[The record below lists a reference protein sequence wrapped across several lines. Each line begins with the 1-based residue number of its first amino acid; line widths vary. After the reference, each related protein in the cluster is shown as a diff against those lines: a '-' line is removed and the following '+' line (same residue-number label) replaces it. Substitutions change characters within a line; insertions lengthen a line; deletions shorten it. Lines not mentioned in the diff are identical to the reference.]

1 MDRFHLTRLHWCMIW
16 CICQKWWANRISS
29 SKRTRWPS
37 PNSNYNKKRCSMI
50 SFSTQTSILRRTC
63 TSITAAAFSI
73 WKETWDKL
81 LNRGQTNVISILI
94 LTKLINWGMKMTWI
108 CCLISVL
115 RLIDKRCWISLG
127 SDLHLQLSTEDWS
140 LNCSNNKSED
150 LHQDPKDKLMI
161 STQSLSSMTS
171 TFSKHLWK
179 HLKIAVT
186 TPSAVATVMMLIKI
200 LVWTQPLSLV
210 TKMVYSVN
218 DDPMC
223 PSEISQERPSR
234 SMTKIS

>member
-1 MDRFHLTRLHWCMIW
+1 
-16 CICQKWWANRISS
+16 
-29 SKRTRWPS
+29 
-37 PNSNYNKKRCSMI
+37 MI

-161 STQSLSSMTS
+161 LTQSLSSMTS